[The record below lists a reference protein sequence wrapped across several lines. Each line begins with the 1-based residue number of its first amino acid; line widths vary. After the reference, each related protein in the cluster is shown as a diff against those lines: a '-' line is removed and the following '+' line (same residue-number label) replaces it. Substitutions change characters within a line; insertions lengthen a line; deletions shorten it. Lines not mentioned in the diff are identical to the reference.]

1 MSRNKDIETQF
12 WRRRDEDRCN
22 LAVLLVPQMSVLVQE
37 MIEVYIP
44 VDDDGS
50 DTTRK
55 RVTEEFMACKWTH
68 IFGQPLPEADNFEQ
82 LETNNKAF
90 GVKFVKQ
97 HAKSSGN
104 VAFWLRWF
112 ETFAAHSELYQLIAK
127 PLILMRTVGSID
139 VERRIKPLKDTI
151 LTKKRNRLSDA
162 KAAVLYRAR
171 ENLNHIMN
179 AKRIL
184 GSYGI
189 GLECLLCKILMCRRS
204 KVHRQIEISRPKL
217 DVTTTRAFIPID
229 HVF

>member
-1 MSRNKDIETQF
+1 MSRDKDIETQF

-37 MIEVYIP
+37 MIEAYIP

-55 RVTEEFMACKWTH
+55 RVTEEFMACQQIGYCIDFIQFPNNIHLLNHTQTGKWTH

-139 VERRIKPLKDTI
+139 VERRVKPLKDTI

-179 AKRIL
+179 AKKIL
-184 GSYGI
+184 GKSI
-189 GLECLLCKILMCRRS
+189 TDSIN
-204 KVHRQIEISRPKL
+204 
-217 DVTTTRAFIPID
+217 
-229 HVF
+229 